1 MKIAILGLLV
11 IAAVFA
17 TENDDI
23 ALIHKIDTTPF
34 GKTLFDTIF
43 LSLETGDPLD
53 TLISTLHDLEDRYVA
68 E

>member
-11 IAAVFA
+11 IAAVWA

-23 ALIHKIDTTPF
+23 TLIHKIDATPF

-43 LSLETGDPLD
+43 LSLEAGDPLD
-53 TLISTLHDLEDRYVA
+53 TLMGTLHDLEDRYVA